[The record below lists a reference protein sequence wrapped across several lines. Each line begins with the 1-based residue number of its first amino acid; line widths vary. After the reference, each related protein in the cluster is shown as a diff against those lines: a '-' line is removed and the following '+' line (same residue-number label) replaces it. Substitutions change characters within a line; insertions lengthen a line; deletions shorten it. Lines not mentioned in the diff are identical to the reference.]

1 MIKDLK
7 KTLKSNYRN
16 LIYKLFFI
24 LYGKIIGK
32 VSPDNEEDIEI
43 KKISLEKNYSYKSY
57 IIYNGRLYTDTI
69 HDTAVI
75 LRNKIVERASFQLRN
90 NVNVNCEENVIFN
103 KGTPRLKK
111 KLKGTV
117 LSLLTGGGGNSN
129 YWHWLFD
136 VLPRLHM
143 ASNFINHNQI
153 DYYLFPDL
161 KEKFQKE
168 TLDSLNL
175 PNKKR
180 ISSKSYRH
188 FSANKIII
196 TDHPYNLL
204 NDPLKDSLNIPYWI
218 ISFLRKK
225 FLNEQS
231 EQNQFPKKIYIDR
244 SDSKSRHG
252 EWRTI
257 LNETEV
263 KKTLKD
269 KGYEFL
275 VLSNYRFMDQVKIFN
290 QAQSIVGL
298 HGAGFANIVFCKHG
312 TNVLE
317 LQSNTAGDI
326 IKNISEK
333 NNLKYDSISVKPKKA
348 TDNQLGHIEINI
360 QTLKDKI

>member
-32 VSPDNEEDIEI
+32 VRPDNEEDIEI

-143 ASNFINHNQI
+143 ASNF
-153 DYYLFPDL
+153 
-161 KEKFQKE
+161 
-168 TLDSLNL
+168 
-175 PNKKR
+175 
-180 ISSKSYRH
+180 SS
-188 FSANKIII
+188 
-196 TDHPYNLL
+196 
-204 NDPLKDSLNIPYWI
+204 
-218 ISFLRKK
+218 
-225 FLNEQS
+225 
-231 EQNQFPKKIYIDR
+231 
-244 SDSKSRHG
+244 
-252 EWRTI
+252 
-257 LNETEV
+257 
-263 KKTLKD
+263 
-269 KGYEFL
+269 
-275 VLSNYRFMDQVKIFN
+275 
-290 QAQSIVGL
+290 
-298 HGAGFANIVFCKHG
+298 
-312 TNVLE
+312 
-317 LQSNTAGDI
+317 
-326 IKNISEK
+326 
-333 NNLKYDSISVKPKKA
+333 
-348 TDNQLGHIEINI
+348 
-360 QTLKDKI
+360 